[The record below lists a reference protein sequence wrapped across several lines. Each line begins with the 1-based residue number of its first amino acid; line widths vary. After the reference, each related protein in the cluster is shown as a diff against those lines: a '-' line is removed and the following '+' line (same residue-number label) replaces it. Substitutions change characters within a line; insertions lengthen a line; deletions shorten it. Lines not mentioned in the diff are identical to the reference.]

1 MAQCAVPSA
10 DAVPIAVP
18 YQRKIGNITYV
29 VSSFGNPK
37 ARDTAQQML
46 LRLLEEKVRNRP
58 LVRECA

>member
-10 DAVPIAVP
+10 DAVPIAAP

-46 LRLLEEKVRNRP
+46 LRLLEDKVRNRP